1 MLVLGPFATI
11 PNNLIS
17 CCGTLASSEEIEDKE
32 DDDVEDNQKRY
43 DLRQRKTV
51 VPYQAPLESRLC
63 TWFFLR
69 VYFFHR
75 SEIDI

>member
-1 MLVLGPFATI
+1 VLALGPFATI

-17 CCGTLASSEEIEDKE
+17 HYGILASSEEIEGKE

-63 TWFFLR
+63 ALFLLR
-69 VYFFHR
+69 VYFLCR
-75 SEIDI
+75 SEVDI